1 MLLNINEKRKDDEY
15 PLCLVMNLNNLK
27 ATRMLI
33 WYAQRNDIIMTL
45 NKKKKKKK
53 KEPRNY
59 PLLLTMNHNNI

>member
-45 NKKKKKKK
+45 NKKKKKK
-53 KEPRNY
+53 EPRNY

>member
-45 NKKKKKKK
+45 NKKKKKKNK
-53 KEPRNY
+53 KKK
-59 PLLLTMNHNNI
+59 L